1 MHTTAELVN
10 STTGRILT
18 DDMSSAG
25 NSTPSDANG
34 KPRLNFDSLIAMS
47 LVENIIILE
56 TWTMRLSSIER

>member
-1 MHTTAELVN
+1 VHTTAELVN

-34 KPRLNFDSLIAMS
+34 KPDSLIAMS